1 MSKRRVTLMLDEDV
15 IEALQQQ
22 HARSLSPA
30 TAPSLRQGIESD
42 NHRNAARKW
51 LAELDAEYGGATP
64 DEQAENEAFLD
75 DLGSGNPTD
84 DPAGEE

>member
-15 IEALQQQ
+15 IETLQQQ
-22 HARSLSPA
+22 HARSLSAA
-30 TAPSLRQGIESD
+30 TNPSLRQAIESD